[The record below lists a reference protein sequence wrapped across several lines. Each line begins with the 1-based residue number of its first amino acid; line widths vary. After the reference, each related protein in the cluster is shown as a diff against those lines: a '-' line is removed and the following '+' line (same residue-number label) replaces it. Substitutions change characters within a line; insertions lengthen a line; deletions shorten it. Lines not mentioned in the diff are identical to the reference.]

1 MILIVL
7 ALSFVGILYSVWVG
21 RYEYTLG
28 IALLA
33 FSYTLLWK
41 PRA

>member
-1 MILIVL
+1 MILIVYLL
-7 ALSFVGILYSVWVG
+7 ACIGILYSLWVG